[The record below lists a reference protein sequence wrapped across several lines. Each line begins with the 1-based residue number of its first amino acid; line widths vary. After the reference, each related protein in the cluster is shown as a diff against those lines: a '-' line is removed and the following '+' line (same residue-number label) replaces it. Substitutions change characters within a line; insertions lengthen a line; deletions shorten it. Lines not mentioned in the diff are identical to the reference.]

1 MKNSAS
7 TAAFVLVG
15 LALLVGGF
23 AYLTTDDEALEAPS
37 EVITQASGEKV
48 GFTSLT
54 PREQRK
60 KSNMESAK
68 RKLKKIREQGKEVM
82 PGVYRMIEEN
92 GEPIYY
98 LSELVEGVGRNGEP
112 MYVAVEYKRRPM
124 VPLKEPKLLSGKSTL
139 KLAPGVHDAIKP
151 MMPGV
156 AAKAASGSGDAGDE
170 DGGGQGSGK
179 KSASD
184 LKDG

>member
-1 MKNSAS
+1 VKNPTT

-23 AYLTTDDEALEAPS
+23 AYLTSGDDAQDKPS
-37 EVITQASGEKV
+37 DVITQGSSAKV
-48 GFTSLT
+48 GFTALT

-60 KSNMESAK
+60 KSNLEEAK
-68 RKLKKIREQGKEVM
+68 RKLKRVKEQGKEVM
-82 PGVYRMIEEN
+82 PGVYRMKEEN

-112 MYVAVEYKRRPM
+112 LYMAVEFKRRPM
-124 VPLKEPKLLSGKSTL
+124 VPLKQPRVLTGRA
-139 KLAPGVHDAIKP
+139 APTVHPVVQDAIEPLKP
-151 MMPGV
+151 HG
-156 AAKAASGSGDAGDE
+156 AEKSAE
-170 DGGGQGSGK
+170 TGGGGTGGGTGKQGAG
-179 KSASD
+179 D